1 MKKLIFVLLLIAA
14 CCIIASCAL
23 TTTVPYAAD
32 GKPWFSDDPDKNGIF
47 WFGMSI
53 EEAAQA
59 FEENGLV
66 TRTFPIY
73 EYDEFGSREVAG
85 DGEQR
90 YISSAGSELHGLT
103 FIDGELT
110 SFLIM
115 PQPHLNDQDL
125 SIDINLL
132 TEKGLGIGDSFDKV
146 EELYGEPFRVDNE
159 DDRGSVV
166 YHYKLGDN
174 YFLIILAN
182 GVPDV
187 VDAINY
193 HINESIEW

>member
-14 CCIIASCAL
+14 GCIFASCAQNMS
-23 TTTVPYAAD
+23 VPDAV
-32 GKPWFSDDPDKNGIF
+32 GIKPWFSDDPGKNGIF
-47 WFGMSI
+47 WFGMSMA
-53 EEAAQA
+53 EAAQA

-66 TRTFPIY
+66 TRTFPNF
-73 EYDEFGSREVAG
+73 EYDEFGSMEVTG
-85 DGEQR
+85 YDKQR
-90 YISSAGSELHGLT
+90 YISSAGLELHGLT
-103 FIDGELT
+103 FTDGELT

-115 PQPHLNDQDL
+115 PQPHVGDQDL
-125 SIDINLL
+125 PIAINLF
-132 TEKGLGIGDSFDKV
+132 TEKGLCIGDSFDKV
-146 EELYGEPFRVDNE
+146 EALYGKPFRIDNE
-159 DDRGSVV
+159 GDRSSVV

-193 HINESIEW
+193 NIHDSIQW